1 MTKPY
6 AVYADRYG
14 RIREE
19 PGLTAL
25 GANGEN
31 WVEMEEL
38 IPLPPGSDLFFLPR
52 RRPVG
57 RNIIT
62 GKVEVM
68 AGKDRAA
75 VAAGLPPGYTR
86 LLLPAYR
93 SLPGAPVFLYLA
105 IRRWLRLMAVFL
117 RPPAGPTGR
126 RGGNRRPIT
135 PRTCRFWWKKKQ
147 PPAPATGS

>member
-38 IPLPPGSDLFFLPR
+38 IPLHPGSNLFSSP
-52 RRPVG
+52 P
-57 RNIIT
+57 
-62 GKVEVM
+62 
-68 AGKDRAA
+68 
-75 VAAGLPPGYTR
+75 AAGGEKHH
-86 LLLPAYR
+86 YR
-93 SLPGAPVFLYLA
+93 KGGSN
-105 IRRWLRLMAVFL
+105 
-117 RPPAGPTGR
+117 GR
-126 RGGNRRPIT
+126 
-135 PRTCRFWWKKKQ
+135 
-147 PPAPATGS
+147 